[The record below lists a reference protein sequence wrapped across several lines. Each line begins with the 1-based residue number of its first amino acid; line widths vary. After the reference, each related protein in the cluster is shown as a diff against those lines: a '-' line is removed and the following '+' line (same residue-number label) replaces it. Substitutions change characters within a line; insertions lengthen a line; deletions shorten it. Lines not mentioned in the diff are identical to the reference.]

1 MQKLGIFYEKGFLA
15 PRNNQSILKSVLI
28 SEAALTLSSKAP
40 TTFFEYCFF
49 KEPGQDTL
57 SNTLQCSAEEKG
69 ARESSRTVLGTM
81 ALSLSLFSSN
91 FFDNGKNDPR
101 YLKPKLGRKGR
112 VGAEQKK

>member
-1 MQKLGIFYEKGFLA
+1 MQKLGKKGFLA
-15 PRNNQSILKSVLI
+15 PYNQSILKSVLI

-69 ARESSRTVLGTM
+69 ARE
-81 ALSLSLFSSN
+81 
-91 FFDNGKNDPR
+91 
-101 YLKPKLGRKGR
+101 R
-112 VGAEQKK
+112 VAGPS